1 MSPTQ
6 PHSIPMGWLS
16 PFCSQGHMWGQQC
29 PQPSPAAPLWG
40 GCHPAV
46 PRGTWGLQCP
56 QPSPTASLWGDC
68 HPAGTR
74 DRQGLQCPQPSPAAS
89 LWGGC
94 RPTVTRN
101 TCGDSGVPSPTSQH
115 PYRVTVTLQV
125 PETDRDCSVPNPALQ
140 HPYGVAAARD
150 KWDSSVPNP
159 AHPYGVALWGRAD
172 PDPMDALASP
182 RARRSPHSW
191 WGSRGGRSFCRW
203 PPGWSRWPTW
213 RSRGPGH

>member
-1 MSPTQ
+1 
-6 PHSIPMGWLS
+6 MGWLS
-16 PFCSQGHMWGQQC
+16 PYCDQEHMGGQRCPQPNLTASLWGGCHPSAPRDTRGQQCSQPSSTASLWGGCHPAATRESYQGHCC

-40 GCHPAV
+40 GC
-46 PRGTWGLQCP
+46 
-56 QPSPTASLWGDC
+56 
-68 HPAGTR
+68 
-74 DRQGLQCPQPSPAAS
+74 
-89 LWGGC
+89 

-101 TCGDSGVPSPTSQH
+101 TWGDSSVPSPA
-115 PYRVTVTLQV
+115 PK
-125 PETDRDCSVPNPALQ
+125 
-140 HPYGVAAARD
+140 HPYGVAATRD

-182 RARRSPHSW
+182 RARRSPRSW